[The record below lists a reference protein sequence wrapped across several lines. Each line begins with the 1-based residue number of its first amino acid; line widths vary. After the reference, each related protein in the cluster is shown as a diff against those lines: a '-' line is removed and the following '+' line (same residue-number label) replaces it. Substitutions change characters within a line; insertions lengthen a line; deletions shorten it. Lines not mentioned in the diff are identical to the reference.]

1 MRHLLDFISNHNTSS
16 TSNLLNLLEVMKID
30 VSKNDVPHDKIDV
43 WDVPSVYYFPA
54 GEKDNPVEVTWIGPE
69 RNPRTDYYEGELFLE
84 FLSNNHHPFF

>member
-1 MRHLLDFISNHNTSS
+1 MRYLLDEICNRNPSSSSNCSPVNHT
-16 TSNLLNLLEVMKID
+16 EVMKFD

-69 RNPRTDYYEGELFLE
+69 RNPRTDYYEGEIFL
-84 FLSNNHHPFF
+84 

>member
-1 MRHLLDFISNHNTSS
+1 
-16 TSNLLNLLEVMKID
+16 MKID

-69 RNPRTDYYEGELFLE
+69 RNPRTDYYEGEIFL
-84 FLSNNHHPFF
+84 